1 MVDDDPSLARDAVGS
16 STPTV
21 KDVLG
26 FRSDELG
33 QRPDLLAAVC
43 QEGDVLVR
51 LQTLALEHVEEP
63 ALWLAVVAMR
73 QTDVAGVPV
82 FGHRL
87 PDDEFKVGLPVLPVA
102 DIAAIKADHDA
113 SFRDGQLGPVSR
125 AAINK
130 AGPLFAKFDF
140 GTLGHMQDVL
150 AQCGGVGTGR
160 DR

>member
-51 LQTLALEHVEEP
+51 LQTLALEHVDEP

-73 QTDVAGVPV
+73 EHRWVSSHERRGLSKINATIAKSIEDHAAVNDNRLT
-82 FGHRL
+82 GHV
-87 PDDEFKVGLPVLPVA
+87 VG
-102 DIAAIKADHDA
+102 I
-113 SFRDGQLGPVSR
+113 R
-125 AAINK
+125 
-130 AGPLFAKFDF
+130 
-140 GTLGHMQDVL
+140 
-150 AQCGGVGTGR
+150 TG
-160 DR
+160 